1 MTVKD
6 EILRPERNEMIRRLA
21 KSVREFKKPAI
32 LTLIFI
38 VLEAIIETFIP
49 FVTAMMV
56 EKIEAGV
63 DIGEIIKIGLL
74 LVLMAVLSLACGGAA
89 GYTCAKA
96 SAGFSRNLRYDLF
109 SKIQTF
115 SFKNIDKFST
125 SSLITRLTTDVGQV
139 QMAFM
144 MIIRIAVRAPLMLI
158 FSIIMTFVMG
168 GELAW
173 AFIAITIPLSIG
185 LVLIARFALPTF
197 RAVFKKYDKMNESI
211 EENVRGMR
219 VVKGFSRE
227 EYEKQKFGAASDAIR
242 RDFTKA
248 ERIVAWNSPLM
259 QFCVYANMIVV
270 MLIGSRLVITSGGT
284 AMNVETMS
292 ALLTYGMQILMQFM
306 MLSMIFVI
314 MTISA
319 ESARR
324 INEVL
329 SEEPTLKNPENP
341 VMTVADGSIDF
352 ENVGFKYSENAEAYA
367 LSDVNLHIGSGMTVG
382 ILGGTG
388 SSKSTLVQLIP
399 RLYDT
404 STGTV
409 KVGGVDV
416 RDYDM
421 EVLRSSVAMVL
432 QKNVIF
438 SGTIKENLLWG
449 NPNAT
454 DEEIVAAC
462 KLAQADEF
470 ITSFPNGYDSVI
482 EQGGTNVSG
491 GQKQRLCIARALIKK
506 PKIII
511 LDDSTSAV
519 DTKTDALIR
528 EGFKSYIPETTKIII
543 AQRVASVMESDMILV
558 MDGGKIVASGTHDE
572 LMNTCDIYK
581 EVYEQQT
588 NGGDFDD

>member
-1 MTVKD
+1 
-6 EILRPERNEMIRRLA
+6 MIRRLA

-38 VLEAIIETFIP
+38 VLEAVIETFIP
-49 FVTAMMV
+49 FTTAAMV
-56 EKIEAGV
+56 ERIEAGV
-63 DIGEIIKIGLL
+63 DIGEIIRLGLL
-74 LVLMAVLSLACGGAA
+74 LILMAILSLACGGAA

-139 QMAFM
+139 QMSFM

-168 GELAW
+168 GQLAW

-197 RAVFKKYDKMNESI
+197 RRVFKKYDKMNESI

-219 VVKGFSRE
+219 VVKGFARE
-227 EYEKQKFGAASDAIR
+227 EYEKQKFDAASDAIR

-259 QFCVYANMIVV
+259 QFCVYANMIVI
-270 MLIGSRLVITSGGT
+270 MFIGSKLVISSGGT
-284 AMNVETMS
+284 VMNVETMS

-306 MLSMIFVI
+306 MLSMIYVI
-314 MTISA
+314 LTISA

-352 ENVGFKYSENAEAYA
+352 ENVGF
-367 LSDVNLHIGSGMTVG
+367 
-382 ILGGTG
+382 
-388 SSKSTLVQLIP
+388 
-399 RLYDT
+399 
-404 STGTV
+404 
-409 KVGGVDV
+409 
-416 RDYDM
+416 
-421 EVLRSSVAMVL
+421 
-432 QKNVIF
+432 
-438 SGTIKENLLWG
+438 
-449 NPNAT
+449 
-454 DEEIVAAC
+454 
-462 KLAQADEF
+462 
-470 ITSFPNGYDSVI
+470 
-482 EQGGTNVSG
+482 
-491 GQKQRLCIARALIKK
+491 
-506 PKIII
+506 
-511 LDDSTSAV
+511 
-519 DTKTDALIR
+519 
-528 EGFKSYIPETTKIII
+528 
-543 AQRVASVMESDMILV
+543 
-558 MDGGKIVASGTHDE
+558 
-572 LMNTCDIYK
+572 
-581 EVYEQQT
+581 
-588 NGGDFDD
+588 